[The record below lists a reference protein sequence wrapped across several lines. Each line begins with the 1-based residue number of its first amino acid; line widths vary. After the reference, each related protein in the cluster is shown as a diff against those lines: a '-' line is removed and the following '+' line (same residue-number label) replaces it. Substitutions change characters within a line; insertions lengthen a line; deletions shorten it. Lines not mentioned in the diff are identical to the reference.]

1 MKREDVDRFE
11 KVTAQVQGIHDE
23 VGTMVKKSPNDAVNK
38 FKLALINKVLA
49 SANAVLGK
57 EYRPFDSFE
66 LFDEDELPSNSDV
79 TFILAQY
86 LNCLEK
92 LRADNISRNS
102 IGRWEWNVAGDSSIY
117 TASPMKLREK

>member
-1 MKREDVDRFE
+1 MKREDVDQFE
-11 KVTAQVQGIHDE
+11 KMNAQVQGIHDE
-23 VGTMVKKSPNDAVNK
+23 VGKMAKKSPNDAVNK

-49 SANAVLGK
+49 TANAVLGE

-66 LFDEDELPSNSDV
+66 SFDEDELPSNSDV

-92 LRADNISRNS
+92 LRADNISKNFE
-102 IGRWEWNVAGDSSIY
+102 GRWEWNVAGDSNID
-117 TASPMKLREK
+117 TAPPKKLREK